1 MTLQVTRAD
10 RLFLI
15 GLRAAATPP
24 GPCCC
29 TFRLFGEQFKSH
41 GARLLG
47 SILALEY
54 LLRLMPTR
62 KFQLLPIEAE
72 HVTADEAVLLGCLS
86 RTQIDDDEGRV
97 YDFSCH
103 FGATAPQMLCD
114 LLNDIAEIFDA
125 HDLGF
130 SLPTPVLE
138 WTEASATPKHLH

>member
-1 MTLQVTRAD
+1 MILTITRAD

-24 GPCCC
+24 GPCRC
-29 TFRLFGEQFKSH
+29 TFRLFGEQFQSN

-54 LLRLMPTR
+54 FLRLMPTR
-62 KFQLLPIEAE
+62 KFQLLPIESE
-72 HVTADEAVLLGCLS
+72 QITADEAVLLGCLS
-86 RTQIDDDEGRV
+86 RTQIDDDEGRLR
-97 YDFSCH
+97 DFSCH
-103 FGATAPQMLCD
+103 FGTTAPQMLCD

-130 SLPTPVLE
+130 SLPEPVPE
-138 WTEASATPKHLH
+138 WSNASSSPKHLH